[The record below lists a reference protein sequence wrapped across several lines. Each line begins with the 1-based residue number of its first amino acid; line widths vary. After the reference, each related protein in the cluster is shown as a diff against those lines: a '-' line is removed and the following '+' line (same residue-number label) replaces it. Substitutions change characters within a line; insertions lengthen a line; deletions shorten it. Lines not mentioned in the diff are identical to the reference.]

1 MEEAKP
7 CVATIGFFDGV
18 HRGHCFL
25 IDQVKEVAAE
35 RGLASCLISFPVHPR
50 KVMQADYQP
59 QLLSTYD
66 EKRAR
71 LLRTGI
77 DHCVMLTFTREL
89 SELSAYDFMKNVLR
103 NQLNVKVLV
112 VGYDHRFGH
121 NRCEGFADYVRYGE
135 ELGMDVIQAKSCA
148 PDGINVS
155 SSVIRKFLLQG
166 DVRSANKCLG
176 YDYQLE
182 GRVVDGC
189 KVGRTLGFPTANV
202 MESDPDKLIP
212 ANGVYAVWVK
222 LADKTYKGMLNI
234 GVRPTVG
241 NDCTRSIEVHI
252 LHFSGDI
259 YRQTIRIEFVERIR
273 DERRFDNV
281 SDLSAQLQ
289 KDAEQVDK
297 LLNDKEME

>member
-25 IDQVKEVAAE
+25 IEQVKELAAE

-59 QLLSTYD
+59 QLLSTYE
-66 EKRAR
+66 EKRTR
-71 LLRTGI
+71 LLRTGV
-77 DHCVMLTFTREL
+77 DHCVMLPFTREM
-89 SELSAYDFMKNVLR
+89 SQLSAYDFMKSVLR
-103 NQLNVKVLV
+103 NQLNVRVLV

-135 ELGMDVIQAKSCA
+135 ELGMDVVQAKACVL
-148 PDGINVS
+148 DGINVS
-155 SSVIRKFLLQG
+155 SSFIRKFLLQG

-176 YDYQLE
+176 YDYRLE
-182 GRVVDGC
+182 GRVVDGF

-202 MESDPDKLIP
+202 LESDPDKLIP
-212 ANGVYAVWVK
+212 ANGVYAVWVELSGK
-222 LADKTYKGMLNI
+222 KYKGMLNI

-241 NDCTRSIEVHI
+241 NDSSRSVEVHI
-252 LHFSGDI
+252 LQFSGDI
-259 YRQTIRIEFVERIR
+259 YRHAIGMEFVERIR
-273 DERRFDNV
+273 DEQRFENL
-281 SDLSAQLQ
+281 SDLSAQLE
-289 KDAEQVDK
+289 KDAEKVDK
-297 LLNDKEME
+297 LLDDN

>member
-1 MEEAKP
+1 M
-7 CVATIGFFDGV
+7 ATIGFFDGV

-25 IDQVKEVAAE
+25 IEQVKELAAE

-66 EKRAR
+66 EKRTR
-71 LLRTGI
+71 LLRTGVNR
-77 DHCVMLTFTREL
+77 CVMLPFTREM
-89 SELSAYDFMKNVLR
+89 SQLSAYDFMKSVLH
-103 NQLNVKVLV
+103 NQLNVRVLV

-135 ELGMDVIQAKSCA
+135 ELGMDVVQAKACVL
-148 PDGINVS
+148 DGINVS
-155 SSVIRKFLLQG
+155 SSAIRKFLLQG

-176 YDYQLE
+176 YDYRLE
-182 GRVVDGC
+182 GRVVDGF

-212 ANGVYAVWVK
+212 ANGVYAVRVK

-241 NDCTRSIEVHI
+241 NDATRSVEVHI

-259 YRQTIRIEFVERIR
+259 YRHAIGIEFVERIR
-273 DERRFDNV
+273 DEHRFENM
-281 SDLSAQLQ
+281 SDLSAQLE
-289 KDAEQVDK
+289 KDAEKVDK
-297 LLNDKEME
+297 LLDDN